1 MLDQIIMAVKPL
13 PEVNIETSGMTTELE
28 ASAKEV
34 TLHMYKQ
41 DIDTQDAKAKF
52 IVKEMERRNGN
63 DWACMVEPTSKFIQC
78 FGVTKRPD
86 QYIRLTCG
94 PDRVRIWRITDMEL

>member
-13 PEVNIETSGMTTELE
+13 PEVNIETSGMTPELE

-41 DIDTQDAKAKF
+41 DIDT
-52 IVKEMERRNGN
+52 
-63 DWACMVEPTSKFIQC
+63 
-78 FGVTKRPD
+78 
-86 QYIRLTCG
+86 
-94 PDRVRIWRITDMEL
+94 